1 MALVLAVFRR
11 PVAWASAVL
20 LALFAGAMT
29 LSFGIKAPD
38 AELRSRFIEFFSI
51 CSNFITKRPGH
62 DDSGNLVANPTLR
75 ETNSG
80 TPVASVTIANNEF
93 FSDAEGERQQI
104 TTFVDVTVW
113 GKSAENFASLAKK
126 GQEVIIEGQ
135 LRRNDWETEDG
146 QKHSK
151 HFWKAEN
158 WQFTQYGRQEDMTEV
173 TPEKETKKAAPKKAA

>member
-1 MALVLAVFRR
+1 MNINR
-11 PVAWASAVL
+11 
-20 LALFAGAMT
+20 
-29 LSFGIKAPD
+29 I
-38 AELRSRFIEFFSI
+38 II
-51 CSNFITKRPGH
+51 
-62 DDSGNLVANPTLR
+62 SGNLVANPTLR

-80 TPVASVTIANNEF
+80 TPVASATIANNEF
-93 FSDAEGERQQI
+93 FNDGEGERQQI

-151 HFWKAEN
+151 HFLKAEN
-158 WQFTQYGRQEDMTEV
+158 WQFTQYRRQEESTEV
-173 TPEKETKKAAPKKAA
+173 TAEKEIKETKKAAPKKAA